1 MSITAISSPVDVA
14 VSGLRAQAQR
24 MNVVSSN
31 IANVNTTRTA
41 GGGPYCRQNVVLT
54 TGPDGR
60 VHVDGVVN
68 DTSGEFKPMH
78 QPGHRDADAQ
88 GMVTMPNVSLP
99 TELMEMVA
107 ASRAYQANAAI
118 LKRYQE
124 SVNVALEL
132 LR

>member
-1 MSITAISSPVDVA
+1 MNVGALSNPVDVA
-14 VSGLRAQAQR
+14 VSGLHAQARR

-31 IANVNTTRTA
+31 IANVNTTRTVK
-41 GGGPYCRQNVVLT
+41 GGPYCRQDVILT
-54 TGPDGR
+54 TGQDGR
-60 VHVDGVVN
+60 VQIDGIVN
-68 DTSGEFKPMH
+68 DTSAEFEPML
-78 QPGHRDADAQ
+78 QPGHRDADEQ
-88 GMVTMPNVSLP
+88 GFVMMPNVSLP
-99 TELMEMVA
+99 TEMMEMVT